1 MKKSEEC
8 KIVKDLLPNYL
19 ENLTDSITNDFIEKH
34 IENCNDCEQTLKDMK
49 GEIQLNKIQNNQKI
63 NALKKAKKIYILK
76 FILILILIVGIAIS
90 VVCFFSNYSIKK
102 NDKNQYEIVKTT
114 PDFKINNCTYVV
126 LKGYIDDKLKA
137 DITYIATINEK
148 NICVNIR
155 QISQEYSEEFAQEEY
170 DRLKRANF
178 DVVTNVKL
186 QEGRI
191 YQNLNLF
198 NGKTKDELIEN
209 FKNSFKNV
217 TIQEL

>member
-49 GEIQLNKIQNNQKI
+49 GEIQLNKIQNNKKI

-90 VVCFFSNYSIKK
+90 VVYFFSNYSIKK

-126 LKGYIDDKLKA
+126 LKGYIDNKLKA

-155 QISQEYSEEFAQEEY
+155 QISQQYSEEFAQEEY
-170 DRLKRANF
+170 DRIKRANF